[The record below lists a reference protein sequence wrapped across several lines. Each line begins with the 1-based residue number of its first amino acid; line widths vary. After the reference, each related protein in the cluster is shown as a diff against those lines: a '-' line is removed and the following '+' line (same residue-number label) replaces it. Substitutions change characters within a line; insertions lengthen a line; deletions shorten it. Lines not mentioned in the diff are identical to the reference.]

1 MHCTAIDGCVLDD
14 NTRARACWLLIQSFD
29 TRMLMMNVI
38 SRFVGAHKLFLLN
51 FYPYLQKYMQPHQKN
66 VTHILV
72 YLAQVHAQHVC

>member
-1 MHCTAIDGCVLDD
+1 
-14 NTRARACWLLIQSFD
+14 
-29 TRMLMMNVI
+29 MMNVI

-72 YLAQVHAQHVC
+72 FLAQVSRQCQSLPVD